1 MTITSKTIKY
11 IVLAIGILGL
21 LVVGIILAFVLYTS
35 KKDISK
41 EEPYRSLLNQP
52 QIVKEVST
60 IRWNKDNLRF
70 SHYSLEVNNDSYH
83 NNEDVK
89 SVKQYQA
96 GDVITF
102 HAAKSYFSNHVGESF
117 YLIARDTLD
126 TGEVIEFQ
134 YYYTPDTLPFD

>member
-70 SHYSLEVNNDSYH
+70 SHYSLEVNDDSYY

-89 SVKQYQA
+89 SVKQYQP
-96 GDVITF
+96 GDIITF
-102 HAAKSYFSNHVGESF
+102 YAAKSYFSNHVGESY

-134 YYYTPDTLPFD
+134 YYYTPGALPFD